1 LQGTK
6 APKIAGKPISC
17 ALPHPQNGNDPAR
30 TLSITA
36 VTGNSGMIVNDFML
50 PRIIVLLSQTAAVPR
65 SHLSLRVLA
74 IVASGLFTLAPAMAQ
89 PMQLPGAATPS
100 PAGATQAPP
109 AAGPLSAPRKAAP
122 AVVKAPT
129 EEAVLDRT
137 YRRNGAT
144 GEARLERIGTGY
156 GLRLTAEGFQT
167 ANLTEACAVSF
178 GDKPLPLKSLGKPT
192 GLPRYELEA
201 PICPIVFDVLD
212 GALLV
217 SAPAQP
223 CVIEAAQCRIDPRGL
238 WGPDSRTLA
247 AQAKDIERTRSRAES
262 ALREGYKTLTA
273 RASVPDQRMIAREQ
287 AGFSSER
294 ELVCRD
300 FVREGSHG
308 FCAAKLTEARAA
320 ELRMRTSGPGGD
332 KPVKKKKPKPVAK
345 PASGS
350 GPLQLQ
356 N

>member
-1 LQGTK
+1 
-6 APKIAGKPISC
+6 
-17 ALPHPQNGNDPAR
+17 
-30 TLSITA
+30 
-36 VTGNSGMIVNDFML
+36 M
-50 PRIIVLLSQTAAVPR
+50 
-65 SHLSLRVLA
+65 SLCVLA
-74 IVASGLFTLAPAMAQ
+74 VIASGLLGSAAAMAQ
-89 PMQLPGAATPS
+89 PMQLPGAAAPS
-100 PAGATQAPP
+100 PAGTTQAPP
-109 AAGPLSAPRKAAP
+109 AAGPLAAPRKAAP
-122 AVVKAPT
+122 VVVKAPT

-144 GEARLERIGTGY
+144 GEARLERLGSGY

-167 ANLTEACAVSF
+167 GNPVEACGVSF

-201 PICPIVFDVLD
+201 PVCPVVFDVLD

-217 SAPAQP
+217 SGPAQP
-223 CVIEAAQCRIDPRGL
+223 CVIEAAQCKIDPRGL

-247 AQAKDIERTRSRAES
+247 AQAKDIERARSRAES

-294 ELVCRD
+294 ELVCRE
-300 FVREGSHG
+300 FQREGSHG

-320 ELRMRTSGPGGD
+320 ELRVRTGGSAPAGD
-332 KPVKKKKPKPVAK
+332 KPVRKKKPRPPSLA
-345 PASGS
+345 PSGS

>member
-1 LQGTK
+1 
-6 APKIAGKPISC
+6 
-17 ALPHPQNGNDPAR
+17 
-30 TLSITA
+30 
-36 VTGNSGMIVNDFML
+36 MIVNDFML
-50 PRIIVLLSQTAAVPR
+50 GRTIAILSQAAAVPR
-65 SHLSLRVLA
+65 SHSPLNAIAILA
-74 IVASGLFTLAPAMAQ
+74 AGLLVGAAAIAQ

-100 PAGATQAPP
+100 PAGTTQSAP

-122 AVVKAPT
+122 VVVKAPT
-129 EEAVLDRT
+129 EDSVLART
-137 YRRNGAT
+137 FRRNGVT
-144 GEARLERIGTGY
+144 GEARVERLGTSY

-167 ANLTEACAVSF
+167 GNPTEACAVSF
-178 GDKPLPLKSLGKPT
+178 GDQPLPLKSLGKPT

-201 PICPIVFDVLD
+201 SVCPIVFDVLD
-212 GALLV
+212 GAILV
-217 SAPAQP
+217 TAPAQP
-223 CVIEAAQCRIDPRGL
+223 CVIEAAQCKVDPRGL
-238 WGPDSRTLA
+238 WGPDSRTLG
-247 AQAKDIERTRSRAES
+247 AQAKDIERARSRAES
-262 ALREGYKTLTA
+262 AVRDGYKTLTA

-300 FVREGSHG
+300 FQREGSHG

-320 ELRMRTSGPGGD
+320 ELRLRTSGGTQIAD
-332 KPVKKKKPKPVAK
+332 KPVRKKKPKVASP